1 MVTTT
6 RLLNGVI
13 WRRLER
19 SLITLHKLY
28 ESEAHSGKIPS
39 KSFVPAV
46 LLVLNICGQGMARNS
61 IREVHLAEQRNQEGR
76 SRESVTGRARG
87 VGFYMHFWC
96 CVFTTG
102 VFPIRFR
109 LANVKRL
116 S

>member
-1 MVTTT
+1 VVTTT

-13 WRRLER
+13 WRRLEK

-61 IREVHLAEQRNQEGR
+61 IREVHLAEQRK
-76 SRESVTGRARG
+76 SRRKKPRVVNGLGPRCWILHALL
-87 VGFYMHFWC
+87 VLC
-96 CVFTTG
+96 FTTG
-102 VFPIRFR
+102 VIGA
-109 LANVKRL
+109 LG
-116 S
+116 

>member
-61 IREVHLAEQRNQEGR
+61 IRECSSSRTEKIKKEEAE
-76 SRESVTGRARG
+76 SR
-87 VGFYMHFWC
+87 
-96 CVFTTG
+96 
-102 VFPIRFR
+102 
-109 LANVKRL
+109 
-116 S
+116 